1 MTAFCTQCGTP
12 LGEGVKFC
20 GACGAPIPE
29 AKPVTVRLALGERRS
44 MTVLFAD
51 LVGSTQMIDG
61 RDPEELLDGLA
72 AYRMAIRE
80 TVDGFG
86 GFILHH
92 LGDGVVVCFGYPIAN
107 EDAAER
113 AVRAGLA
120 IVDKVA
126 RLAPAVAGTPLQV
139 RVGIATG
146 VIVGQGNA
154 ATARMEDNFT
164 GAALNIAARLQ
175 SLAGPGEVIM
185 AQSTA
190 RLVEGVF
197 ETRALGP
204 QTLKGFAEPIAAF
217 VPTGIRAGR
226 SRFER
231 RLDIARAPLINRHV
245 ERDALRRLFDVACGG
260 SAQFINLVG
269 EAGIGKSRL
278 AHVLDETAPDAAFQT
293 VNLQCN
299 AALANTVLHPHIDLL
314 QRQCGI
320 ATHDEDGVR
329 LQKLRGFLDDRP
341 ATDPDAPALLA
352 SLLGIAGEDVPP
364 VRMSPP
370 EQRARTLAIL
380 QELMVAQAREK
391 PLVVV
396 YEDLHW
402 ADPTSLDFLSGFAE
416 ASPAAPLMMIATT
429 RPGSRLEWAAR
440 ESVTTLAVDRLT
452 ADDSSRFAEAI
463 GRDIGLSPADVS
475 RIVAKTD
482 GVPLFVEEMT
492 RMMLESPDR
501 IRRGDLPETLS
512 DLLTERLDRLG
523 PARRVIQVCAVIG
536 REFAPA
542 LLAAVT
548 EQSLEELDEPLQ
560 AILASGL
567 VGQGP
572 GENLSFKH
580 ALIQDAAYASLL
592 ARPRRELHERVA
604 LRLISDFA
612 EIAEREPEIVARHF
626 TLGGKP
632 HAAAGWWLR
641 AGGAAIGRG
650 SAQEAAALLQAGLDA
665 LADQPDDEARRR
677 EELGL
682 LAVLGPAQ
690 MVMKGPGSPDF
701 GAVQRRAYDTC
712 RALPDTPSLFR
723 ITYGLAL
730 YHWGKAEFAT
740 ALPLA
745 EALDAMKA
753 DPPSEEHTLAA
764 GNMNG
769 MIRLHLGDAMEAR
782 NRLSE
787 TVRLYRPERHAP
799 LYPHYM
805 MDFGVFG
812 RFYLGIACAMTGA
825 GDVGAAHARDAVQL
839 AEALGQPHSRGF
851 SMLANFIVAMLRD
864 DVATARDWATRCR
877 PFCVEMGFPEFVA
890 FADVAFGWADIQD
903 GAVESGLARLDQ
915 GIAAWKA
922 TGFETW
928 QTWFGAL
935 RAQALV
941 KLGRHDQARAEV
953 AEQERRAEQNGE
965 RLFAQYLAAAV
976 PSSP

>member
-1 MTAFCTQCGTP
+1 LSAFCTQCGAA

-20 GACGAPIPE
+20 GACGARRAEP
-29 AKPVTVRLALGERRS
+29 KPATVAPAQGERRS

-61 RDPEELLDGLA
+61 RDPEELIDSLE
-72 AYRMAIRE
+72 AYRTAIRE
-80 TVDGFG
+80 TVDRFG

-113 AVRAGLA
+113 AVRAGLG
-120 IVDKVA
+120 IVEAVTK
-126 RLAPAVAGTPLQV
+126 LSAPVGGGITLQV

-146 VIVGQGNA
+146 VIVAQGNA
-154 ATARMEDNFT
+154 ATARIEDNFT
-164 GAALNIAARLQ
+164 GSALNIAARLQ
-175 SLAGPGEVIM
+175 SVAAPGEVVI

-197 ETRALGP
+197 EARALGP
-204 QTLKGFAEPIAAF
+204 QILKGFADPIDAF
-217 VPTGIRAGR
+217 VPTAVRTGR

-231 RLDIARAPLINRHV
+231 RIEVARAPLINRHQ
-245 ERDALRRLFDVACGG
+245 ERDVLNRLFNQACTG
-260 SAQFINLVG
+260 SAQFINLIG

-278 AHVLDETAPDAAFQT
+278 AHVLDETTPGAAFQS

-320 ATHDEDGVR
+320 ADHDGAAER
-329 LQKLRGFLDDRP
+329 LQKLRAFLDGRSL
-341 ATDPDAPALLA
+341 ADPDTPALLA
-352 SLLGIAGEDVPP
+352 SLLGITGEDAPP

-370 EQRARTLAIL
+370 EQRARTLAAL
-380 QELMVAQAREK
+380 QDLLLAEAREK
-391 PLVVV
+391 PLVIV

-402 ADPTSLDFLSGFAE
+402 ADPTSLDFLSGFLA
-416 ASPAAPLMMIATT
+416 ASRAAPLMVIATT
-429 RPGSRLEWAAR
+429 RPGNQLEWTAHDG
-440 ESVTTLAVDRLT
+440 VTTLQIERLT
-452 ADDSSRFAEAI
+452 AGDSSLFAEAI
-463 GRDIGLSPADVS
+463 GRDAGLSAADVS
-475 RIVAKTD
+475 RIVARTD

-501 IRRGDLPETLS
+501 TRRGDLPESLS

-523 PARRVIQVCAVIG
+523 PARRLMQVSAVIG
-536 REFAPA
+536 REFTPE
-542 LLAAVT
+542 LLARVT
-548 EQSLEELDEPLQ
+548 NQLVEELGESLE

-567 VGQGP
+567 VEPGP
-572 GENLSFKH
+572 GNVLSFKH
-580 ALIQDAAYASLL
+580 ALIQDAAYGSLL
-592 ARPRRELHERVA
+592 ARPRRELHGRVA
-604 LRLISDFA
+604 ECLIGDFP
-612 EIAEREPEIVARHF
+612 EVAEREPEMVARHL

-632 HAAAGWWLR
+632 HEAAGWWLR

-650 SAQEAAALLQAGLDA
+650 SAQEAAALLQSGLDA
-665 LADQPDDEARRR
+665 LADQPNDEARRR
-677 EELGL
+677 EELSL

-690 MVMKGPGSPDF
+690 MVMKGPGNPDF

-712 RALPDTPSLFR
+712 RSLPDTPSLFR

-730 YHWGKAEFAT
+730 FHWGKAEFST

-745 EALDAMKA
+745 ETLDSAK
-753 DPPSEEHTLAA
+753 DSEPSEEHTLAA

-769 MIRLHLGDAMEAR
+769 MVRLHLGDAMTAR
-782 NRLSE
+782 NRLTE
-787 TVRLYRPERHAP
+787 TVGLYRPERHAP

-825 GDVGAAHARDAVQL
+825 GELGAAHARDAAAL

-864 DVATARDWATRCR
+864 DVATAREWATRCH
-877 PFCVEMGFPEFVA
+877 PFCAEMGFPEFVA
-890 FADVAFGWADIQD
+890 FADVALGWADIRE
-903 GAVESGLARLDQ
+903 GAVEAGLQRLEN

-928 QTWFGAL
+928 QTWFGAM

-941 KLGRHDQARAEV
+941 KLGRSEEARAEI
-953 AEQERRAEQNGE
+953 AKQSLRAARNGE
-965 RLFAQYLAAAV
+965 QLFAGYLTTAV
-976 PSSP
+976 G

>member
-1 MTAFCTQCGTP
+1 MSGFCTACGTA
-12 LGEGVKFC
+12 LGEGDRFC
-20 GACGAPIPE
+20 GACGTRRPDPPA
-29 AKPVTVRLALGERRS
+29 ATVALAQGERRS

-61 RDPEELLDGLA
+61 RDPEELLESLA

-80 TVDGFG
+80 TVDRFG

-107 EDAAER
+107 EAAAER

-120 IVDKVA
+120 IVDAVGKLGPAPGSAGVA
-126 RLAPAVAGTPLQV
+126 LKV

-146 VIVGQGNA
+146 VIVAQGNA
-154 ATARMEDNFT
+154 ATTRIEDSFT
-164 GAALNIAARLQ
+164 GSALNIASRLQ
-175 SLAGPGEVIM
+175 SVAAPGEVVI

-190 RLVEGVF
+190 RLVEGLF
-197 ETRALGP
+197 EARALGP
-204 QTLKGFAEPIAAF
+204 QILKGFADPIEAF
-217 VPTGIRAGR
+217 VPTAPRAAR

-231 RLDIARAPLINRHV
+231 RFELAHAPLVNRHH
-245 ERDALRRLFDVACGG
+245 ERDILTRMFNQACTGT
-260 SAQFINLVG
+260 AQFINLVG

-278 AHVLDETAPDAAFQT
+278 AHVLNETASEASFQSIS
-293 VNLQCN
+293 LQCN

-314 QRQCGI
+314 QRQCAIGDD
-320 ATHDEDGVR
+320 DEAAVR
-329 LQKLRGFLDDRP
+329 LRKLQSFLDARP
-341 ATDPDAPALLA
+341 VADPDGLALLA
-352 SLLGIAGEDVPP
+352 SLLGIGGDDAPP

-370 EQRARTLAIL
+370 EQRARTLATL
-380 QELMVAQAREK
+380 QDLLLAQAREK
-391 PLVVV
+391 PLVLV

-402 ADPTSLDFLSGFAE
+402 ADPTSLDFLSGFLDA
-416 ASPAAPLMMIATT
+416 ARTAPLMVIATT
-429 RPGSRLEWAAR
+429 RPGHRLEWAER
-440 ESVTTLAVDRLT
+440 DGVTTLSIDRLT
-452 ADDSSRFAEAI
+452 ARDASLVAEAI
-463 GRDIGLSPADVS
+463 GANAGLSAADIS

-492 RMMLESPDR
+492 RMMLEQPDR
-501 IRRGDLPETLS
+501 TRRGDLPESLS

-523 PARRVIQVCAVIG
+523 PARGLLQVSAVIG
-536 REFAPA
+536 REFSAA

-548 EQSLEELDEPLQ
+548 ERPVEDLDEPLQ

-567 VGQGP
+567 VGRGS
-572 GENLSFKH
+572 GATLIFKH

-592 ARPRRELHERVA
+592 ARPRRELHARVA
-604 LRLISDFA
+604 ECLTASFP
-612 EIAEREPEIVARHF
+612 EVAEREPEMVARHL

-632 HAAAGWWLR
+632 HAAALWWLR

-650 SAQEAAALLQAGLDA
+650 SAQEAAALLQSGLDA
-665 LADQPDDEARRR
+665 LTDQPNDEARRR
-677 EELGL
+677 AELSL

-690 MVMKGPGSPDF
+690 MVMKGPGSPAF

-712 RALPDTPSLFR
+712 RSLPDTPSLFR

-730 YHWGKAEFAT
+730 FHWGKAEFAT

-745 EALDAMKA
+745 GALDAVKTA
-753 DPPSEEHTLAA
+753 DPTEEHILAA

-769 MIRLHLGDAMEAR
+769 MIRLHLGDAAAAR
-782 NRLSE
+782 GRLTE
-787 TVRLYRPERHAP
+787 TVGLYRPDNHAP

-812 RFYLGIACAMTGA
+812 RFYLSIACAMTGDGDLGA
-825 GDVGAAHARDAVQL
+825 GHARDAVAL

-851 SMLANFIVAMLRD
+851 SMLANFIVAMLRE
-864 DVATARDWATRCR
+864 DVATAREWATRCR
-877 PFCVEMGFPEFVA
+877 PFCTEMGFPEFVA
-890 FADVAFGWADIQD
+890 FSDVALGWADIRD
-903 GAVESGLARLDQ
+903 GAVEPGLQRLEE

-935 RAQALV
+935 RAEALV
-941 KLGRHDQARAEV
+941 RLARHDEARAEI
-953 AEQERRAEQNGE
+953 AEQSRRAARNGE
-965 RLFAQYLAAAV
+965 QLFARYLANV
-976 PSSP
+976 V

>member
-1 MTAFCTQCGTP
+1 LSAFCTECGAP
-12 LGEGVKFC
+12 LGDGVKFC
-20 GACGAPIPE
+20 GACGARCSE
-29 AKPVTVRLALGERRS
+29 PVPSTVRLAQGERRN

-61 RDPEELLDGLA
+61 RDPEELLDSLA
-72 AYRMAIRE
+72 VYRMAIRQ
-80 TVDGFG
+80 TVDRFG
-86 GFILHH
+86 GFILHY

-120 IVDKVA
+120 IVEAIGK
-126 RLAPAVAGTPLQV
+126 LGPAPGGGGIPLQV

-146 VIVGQGNA
+146 VIVSQGNA
-154 ATARMEDNFT
+154 ATARIEDNFT
-164 GAALNIAARLQ
+164 GSALNIASRLQ
-175 SLAGPGEVIM
+175 SLAAPGEVVM

-190 RLVEGVF
+190 RLVEGLF

-204 QTLKGFAEPIAAF
+204 QILKGFVDPIDAF
-217 VPTGIRAGR
+217 VPTAVRAGR

-231 RLDIARAPLINRHV
+231 RLEATRAPLINRHK
-245 ERDALRRLFDVACGG
+245 ERDVLKGLFNDVCAG
-260 SAQFINLVG
+260 SARFINLVG
-269 EAGIGKSRL
+269 EPGIGKSRL
-278 AHVLDETAPDAAFQT
+278 AHALNETIPEGSFQS
-293 VNLQCN
+293 VSLQCN
-299 AALANTVLHPHIDLL
+299 AALVNTVLHPHIDLL

-320 ATHDEDGVR
+320 ADHDEDAVR
-329 LQKLRGFLDDRP
+329 LTKLRAFLDARP
-341 ATDPDAPALLA
+341 AADPDALALLA
-352 SLLGIAGEDVPP
+352 SLLGIFGDDVPA

-370 EQRARTLAIL
+370 EQRGRTLAVL
-380 QELMVAQAREK
+380 EDLMLAQARDK
-391 PLVVV
+391 PLIMV

-402 ADPTSLDFLSGFAE
+402 ADPTSLDFLSGFLE
-416 ASPAAPLMMIATT
+416 ASRTAPLMLIATA
-429 RPGSRLEWAAR
+429 RPGHRLEWAER
-440 ESVTTLAVDRLT
+440 DRVITLAIDRLT
-452 ADDSSRFAEAI
+452 AGDSSLFAEAI
-463 GRDIGLSPADVS
+463 ARDAGLSPADVS

-492 RMMLESPDR
+492 RMMLEQPDR
-501 IRRGDLPETLS
+501 NRRGDLPESLS
-512 DLLTERLDRLG
+512 DLLAERLDRLG
-523 PARRVIQVCAVIG
+523 PARRLMQVSAVIG
-536 REFAPA
+536 REFSPE
-542 LLAAVT
+542 LLARVM
-548 EQSLEELDEPLQ
+548 EQRVEDLGESLQ
-560 AILASGL
+560 AILSSGL
-567 VGQGP
+567 IDRGP
-572 GENLSFKH
+572 GSSFIFKH

-592 ARPRRELHERVA
+592 ARPRRDLHARVA
-604 LRLISDFA
+604 ECLIADFA
-612 EIAEREPEIVARHF
+612 EIAEREPEMVARHL

-650 SAQEAAALLQAGLDA
+650 SAQEAAALLQSGLDA

-677 EELGL
+677 EELSL

-712 RALPDTPSLFR
+712 RSLPDAPSLFR

-730 YHWGKAEFAT
+730 FHWGKAQFST

-745 EALDAMKA
+745 EALDATKA
-753 DPPSEEHTLAA
+753 ADPSEEHILAA

-769 MIRLHLGDAMEAR
+769 MIRLHLGDAVGAR
-782 NRLSE
+782 SRLTE
-787 TVRLYRPERHAP
+787 TVGLYRPERHAP

-825 GDVGAAHARDAVQL
+825 GDIGANHARDAVTL

-864 DVATARDWATRCR
+864 DVATAREWATRCR

-890 FADVAFGWADIQD
+890 FADVALGWADIRE
-903 GAVESGLARLDQ
+903 GSVEPGLQRLEQ

-928 QTWFGAL
+928 QTWFGAM

-941 KLGRHDQARAEV
+941 KLGRGDEARAEI
-953 AEQERRAEQNGE
+953 AEQSRRAAHNGE
-965 RLFAQYLAAAV
+965 QLFAGYLGGAI
-976 PSSP
+976 